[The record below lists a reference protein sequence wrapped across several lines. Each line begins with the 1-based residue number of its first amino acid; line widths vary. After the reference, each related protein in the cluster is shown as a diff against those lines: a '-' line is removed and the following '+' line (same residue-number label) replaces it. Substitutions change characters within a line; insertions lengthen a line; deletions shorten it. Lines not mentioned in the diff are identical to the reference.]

1 MNHKEVQTRPKME
14 EEDCLLP
21 PLPSNHHYHHHHH
34 HKSHQHGHNHHRN
47 SPSSVSNYSSLSP
60 QNNGHHDNE
69 NINNRT
75 DQSKKEDI
83 TDSPVFH
90 HNDDLKYP
98 KNDTSFSSN
107 KKNVVIIMPFWNIV
121 CILSTA
127 FSYGCI
133 LTTLFLIT
141 LPMEC
146 QRIHIQHSTVPKS
159 VALGAFVAIAGVTQL
174 ISPLVGHLSDTYIPP
189 VPHELG
195 QRLPYLVLG
204 SICTVTGLL
213 GQYLSSYAGFWV
225 RYSFAFFIHMIGL
238 NIMYAMMLALIPDQ
252 VPASQTGTAN
262 GVLALLLV
270 TGSLF
275 GFGLFHSPYFLA
287 GDIHSM
293 YGLYT
298 CIVIVSSILTGTHA
312 HDKDAELTFQRTQR
326 RQRIRES
333 KRLNNNDNLQNSP
346 TAATVVTDDAGVSIL
361 VPPPSSLS
369 SSSADAAA
377 ADKIIIASPSQR
389 HKYKRQWHRVAH
401 KVAKNAATK
410 AKEIVLTPTIILR
423 TMLVDPLRV
432 MNGKTLWKSYTIDT
446 TKHWDFFIVTISRL
460 FYYCGMSVQTFFLYY
475 VHDIIGIMD
484 NPQATVAT
492 LAILG
497 QFSGALTCYPVGF
510 LSDQCMHKQR
520 KPFVYLA
527 CAILSSAMA
536 GLLFA
541 RTLHQMVIICLI
553 LGGANGIYLTMDTSL
568 AVDTLPRDDVDDD
581 DDDDDSDDDDDIND
595 DDDDRVDDNDDDD
608 DDESDDD
615 ESPSGS
621 AQLLGIWGVAAFLGS
636 ALGPMIGGP
645 LLYIFGSQQNND
657 SSNSDAA
664 AAAGQ
669 TDTTTATAA
678 TTTSDAAEEYSMR
691 GYAVVI
697 GLASFY
703 FFCSAV
709 TLRFT
714 KNI

>member
-1 MNHKEVQTRPKME
+1 MNQTEVPS

-21 PLPSNHHYHHHHH
+21 PPPLPPYH
-34 HKSHQHGHNHHRN
+34 KGHGRN
-47 SPSSVSNYSSLSP
+47 GPSVSALTSNNKYSSLSNGP
-60 QNNGHHDNE
+60 QLHDDDNDAAAAAAYSGQ
-69 NINNRT
+69 N
-75 DQSKKEDI
+75 KKEDTSNADDI
-83 TDSPVFH
+83 PGSKSNNASPSS
-90 HNDDLKYP
+90 P
-98 KNDTSFSSN
+98 SSSSSASSN
-107 KKNVVIIMPFWNIV
+107 SRKRRRRNATITIMPFWNIV

-146 QRIHIQHSTVPKS
+146 QRIHQQHPTVPKS
-159 VALGAFVAIAGVTQL
+159 VALGMFVAIAGVTQL
-174 ISPLVGHLSDTYIPP
+174 VSPLVGHLSDTYIPP
-189 VPHELG
+189 IPHELG

-204 SICTVTGLL
+204 SICTVLGLL

-225 RYSFAFFIHMIGL
+225 RYSLAFFIHMIGC

-312 HDKDAELTFQRTQR
+312 HDRDAELTFQRMQR
-326 RQRIRES
+326 RERIRLARQQQS
-333 KRLNNNDNLQNSP
+333 TSTQNSP
-346 TAATVVTDDAGVSIL
+346 LTDDNFDDKASSVSQSAVVDNNMTTAVATDGGVLL
-361 VPPPSSLS
+361 VS
-369 SSSADAAA
+369 SSTAHARNL
-377 ADKIIIASPSQR
+377 SPRRSSR
-389 HKYKRQWHRVAH
+389 KYKRHWHRVAH
-401 KVAKNAATK
+401 KVAKEAATK
-410 AKEIVLTPTIILR
+410 AKEIVLTPTVILR

-432 MNGKTLWKSYTIDT
+432 MDSKTLLQSYTIDT
-446 TKHWDFFIVTISRL
+446 TKHFDFFVVTVSRL

-475 VHDIIGIMD
+475 LHDIIGIVD

-497 QFSGALTCYPVGF
+497 QLSGALTCYPVGL
-510 LSDQCMHKQR
+510 LSDQCMHQQR

-527 CAILSSAMA
+527 CAILSCATA
-536 GLLFA
+536 GLLYA
-541 RTLHQMVIICLI
+541 RTLHQMAIICLI

-568 AVDTLPRDDVDDD
+568 AVDTLPRDNDDD
-581 DDDDDSDDDDDIND
+581 DDDDDEDMNG
-595 DDDDRVDDNDDDD
+595 DDDD
-608 DDESDDD
+608 DDESDD
-615 ESPSGS
+615 SPSGS

-645 LLYIFGSQQNND
+645 LLYIFGSQPINGN
-657 SSNSDAA
+657 NSDTD
-664 AAAGQ
+664 
-669 TDTTTATAA
+669 TDTTDDN
-678 TTTSDAAEEYSMR
+678 TTTTPGAEDYTMR

-709 TLRFT
+709 ALRFT
-714 KNI
+714 KSI